1 MTKVF
6 NPNTPNMPGVYYQS
20 WTGKLKSVTGEMM
33 LAPVWLLIKAI
44 EGDNDGLVPVESAK
58 WGNFRG
64 VLTGAWW
71 SGGVSHWNIIGH
83 IFGVTPGFD
92 APDFYVDIAAELKE
106 WGF

>member
-1 MTKVF
+1 
-6 NPNTPNMPGVYYQS
+6 
-20 WTGKLKSVTGEMM
+20 M

-92 APDFYVDIAAELKE
+92 APEFYVDIAAELKE